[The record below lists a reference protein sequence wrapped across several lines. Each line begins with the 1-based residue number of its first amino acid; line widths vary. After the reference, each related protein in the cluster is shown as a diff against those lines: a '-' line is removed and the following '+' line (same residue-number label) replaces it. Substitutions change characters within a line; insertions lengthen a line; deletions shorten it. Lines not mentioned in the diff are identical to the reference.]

1 VRRKRGEEKQEA
13 VGRKQGNADFMVVA
27 RQEGHAMRENGGR
40 SRAQGKHKRR
50 RSKEDHKAV
59 RQWTFATY
67 LISYLPTQNDHQDA

>member
-1 VRRKRGEEKQEA
+1 
-13 VGRKQGNADFMVVA
+13 
-27 RQEGHAMRENGGR
+27 MRENGGR